1 MSDASDP
8 DVELLLRSR
17 LATAPIVWDATTLAV
32 DRLPPQFVGVHSR
45 PAVALEDVSASLG
58 QDHQRPVITAG
69 RNGVDQPGVL
79 EVPQIAPVRVER
91 TVVAIAEIAG
101 RDDAERTDD
110 SHRADLG
117 AAQRDVAIAG
127 PDPFAFTAA
136 GQLEVARE
144 RIAWIEPLTFPR
156 IGQPAA
162 AALVELATVDIAI
175 ARVIDRPR
183 VEIHK
188 RLP

>member
-58 QDHQRPVITAG
+58 QDHQRPIITAG

-101 RDDAERTDD
+101 RDDAEGADGGE
-110 SHRADLG
+110 RANLP
-117 AAQRDVAIAG
+117 AAQPDVAVAC
-127 PDPFAFTAA
+127 PDTLAFRPC
-136 GQLEVARE
+136 GSWRS
-144 RIAWIEPLTFPR
+144 
-156 IGQPAA
+156 
-162 AALVELATVDIAI
+162 
-175 ARVIDRPR
+175 RVNTSRASSCSRSRGLLSPP
-183 VEIHK
+183 
-188 RLP
+188 RLPRSSSRSRSS